1 MMSFELMR
9 SEAPSHE
16 DMNTPTRKMNV
27 MDVINPSPNIL
38 IPRWVIIDWGEE
50 MNEPPCEVECDSD
63 WKKNHTIVQE
73 SGNQSHLK

>member
-9 SEAPSHE
+9 SEAPRHE
-16 DMNTPTRKMNV
+16 DMNTPTGKMNV

-63 WKKNHTIVQE
+63 WKKNT
-73 SGNQSHLK
+73 QSFKKVEINPI